1 MAKMTRHVASRE
13 AAAPGDD
20 GDPAAPDHA
29 APDDDGDPAAPNHAA
44 PDDDGDP
51 AAPDDD
57 AHEEEGPPEQVPA
70 AEERD
75 FGGGFLITARGAVT
89 DLLPTAAELDG
100 TYLWCIPPNFIACL
114 GWAVMVC

>member
-20 GDPAAPDHA
+20 GYPAAPDHA
-29 APDDDGDPAAPNHAA
+29 APDDDGD
-44 PDDDGDP
+44 DGDP

-57 AHEEEGPPEQVPA
+57 PHEEEGPPEQVPA

-100 TYLWCIPPNFIACL
+100 TYLWCIPPNCIACL